1 METKLNTNLKEE
13 KNKKGVNLSVGEA
26 AASAAGIAG
35 VTGAAAAGI
44 ATGSFGS
51 DEEKVQAQSHS
62 STNNSS
68 ETASTQPQEATNPE
82 QVTAQEP
89 VDPSDEPFTDM
100 NEQPVVEPALVEPEP
115 AALADVNVDEIVN
128 EILEIEEVNP
138 TESQLAEVVNYE
150 DVGIL
155 YTEDGE
161 AIPADQVAVQEEPFT
176 EEGNFPGG
184 EIQESAELLAMVDG
198 DPANEDSEAGLDQE
212 TDNAGEDI
220 DTNDFSDGF

>member
-1 METKLNTNLKEE
+1 METKLNTNLNEE

-26 AASAAGIAG
+26 AASAAGVAG
-35 VTGAAAAGI
+35 VSGAAAVGI

-51 DEEKVQAQSHS
+51 DEEKVQAQS
-62 STNNSS
+62 STADGS
-68 ETASTQPQEATNPE
+68 ETASTQPQEATSPE

-89 VDPSDEPFTDM
+89 VDPSDVPFTET
-100 NEQPVVEPALVEPEP
+100 NEPPVVEPALVEPEP
-115 AALADVNVDEIVN
+115 ATLADVNVDEIVD
-128 EILEIEEVNP
+128 EILGIEEVNP

-150 DVGIL
+150 DVGVL

-161 AIPADQVAVQEEPFT
+161 AIPADQIAMQEEPFT
-176 EEGNFPGG
+176 EEGIIPSG
-184 EIQESAELLAMVDG
+184 EIPESGELLAMVDD
-198 DPANEDSEAGLDQE
+198 DPAHADVEAGFDQE

>member
-35 VTGAAAAGI
+35 VAGAAAAGI
-44 ATGSFGS
+44 ASGSFGS
-51 DEEKVQAQSHS
+51 DEEIVPTQSHS

-68 ETASTQPQEATNPE
+68 ETASTHPQEATSPE
-82 QVTAQEP
+82 QVAAQEP
-89 VDPSDEPFTDM
+89 VDPSDVPFADTNEP
-100 NEQPVVEPALVEPEP
+100 PVVEPALVEP

-161 AIPADQVAVQEEPFT
+161 AIPADQVAMQEEPFT
-176 EEGNFPGG
+176 EEGNFPSG
-184 EIQESAELLAMVDG
+184 EIQESEELLAMVDG
-198 DPANEDSEAGLDQE
+198 DPANEDSEAGFDHE